1 MRRRRRASGPVD
13 ARRRRP
19 APVPRRPNARGRA
32 AAAPRA
38 RAEAALLASTT
49 IDEVARRCGVRRST
63 AWQYV
68 TTTCEASARAARHVL
83 DGTALVCPEL
93 RATAS
98 GVDLTGSLTTVME
111 RVAERL
117 DGDVAWRCE
126 KDNRYAQLQLLRVCL
141 GRVADRDAEAKDDDG
156 QRDVSPRVPGL
167 VGPPSTPL
175 DVPVSSSSR
184 ALQSL
189 ERATRERGYS

>member
-1 MRRRRRASGPVD
+1 M
-13 ARRRRP
+13 
-19 APVPRRPNARGRA
+19 
-32 AAAPRA
+32 

-126 KDNRYAQLQLLRVCL
+126 KDRYAQLRLLRVCL

-156 QRDVSPRVPGL
+156 QRDVSSPRPGPGRPSVDA
-167 VGPPSTPL
+167 VG
-175 DVPVSSSSR
+175 R
-184 ALQSL
+184 A
-189 ERATRERGYS
+189 RVV